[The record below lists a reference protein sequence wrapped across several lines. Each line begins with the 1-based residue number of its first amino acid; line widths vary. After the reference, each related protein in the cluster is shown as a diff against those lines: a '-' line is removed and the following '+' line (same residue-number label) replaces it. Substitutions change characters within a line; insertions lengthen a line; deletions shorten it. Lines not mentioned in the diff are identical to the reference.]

1 MIEVGSKAPSF
12 NLHKSKTETVNSDD
26 LRGKN
31 VVLAFFPA
39 AFTGVCEKEVCALR
53 DGIAS
58 LNDANAEVFG
68 IRAHQWGADAS
79 AVRSSK
85 LFFFVLGMDFSY
97 NKVRFE

>member
-58 LNDANAEVFG
+58 LNDANACLLYTSPSPRDQRG
-68 IRAHQWGADAS
+68 SRMPSS
-79 AVRSSK
+79 A
-85 LFFFVLGMDFSY
+85 
-97 NKVRFE
+97 